1 MREEKQMVMGKI
13 QTYERQIAEQAATDS
28 KLKDMEAALGK
39 LQEEVI
45 ALREEKRQHEAVIA
59 EQGERL
65 DMIDTLQDKVRALE
79 RENSEL
85 KAAKLMSMFNG
96 GSANGSLLSSLSQAR
111 GATGQAATSGQASQ
125 IEQLRVQ
132 LSEKTNE
139 YLKIKDENE
148 GLRLQVKELIEK
160 HDNEK

>member
-1 MREEKQMVMGKI
+1 
-13 QTYERQIAEQAATDS
+13 
-28 KLKDMEAALGK
+28 
-39 LQEEVI
+39 
-45 ALREEKRQHEAVIA
+45 
-59 EQGERL
+59 
-65 DMIDTLQDKVRALE
+65 MIDTLQDKVRALE

-96 GSANGSLLSSLSQAR
+96 GSANGSLLSSLSQSR
-111 GATGQAATSGQASQ
+111 GASGQAAASGQASQ